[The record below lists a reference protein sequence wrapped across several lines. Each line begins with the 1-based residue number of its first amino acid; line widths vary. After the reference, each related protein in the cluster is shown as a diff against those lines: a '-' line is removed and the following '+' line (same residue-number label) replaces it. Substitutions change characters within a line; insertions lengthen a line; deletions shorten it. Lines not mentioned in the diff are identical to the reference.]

1 MATDQAAAE
10 SKGKAKK
17 GLSRST
23 LLIVVLLVV
32 IVAGGIYFFLG
43 RGDSTSG
50 GAAEKEE
57 VHLGVV
63 VTLEP
68 IFINLKDD
76 RFLKLG
82 MALQTTH
89 EGGGGGHG
97 GHGGGG
103 PDVDGAMAL
112 DAAIEVFSDQDMQT
126 LSTING
132 RSELKEELVSR
143 IVEGY
148 GPEITTIYF
157 TEFVMQ

>member
-10 SKGKAKK
+10 AKGKAKK

-23 LLIVVLLVV
+23 LLIIVLLVV
-32 IVAGGIYFFLG
+32 IVGGGIYFFLG
-43 RGDSTSG
+43 RGDSTSAG
-50 GAAEKEE
+50 AEKEE

-97 GHGGGG
+97 GGGG
-103 PDVDGAMAL
+103 PDIDWAMAL
-112 DAAIEVFSDQDMQT
+112 DAAI
-126 LSTING
+126 
-132 RSELKEELVSR
+132 
-143 IVEGY
+143 
-148 GPEITTIYF
+148 
-157 TEFVMQ
+157 

>member
-10 SKGKAKK
+10 AKGKAKK
-17 GLSRST
+17 GMSRST
-23 LLIVVLLVV
+23 LLIVVLLAV

-43 RGDSTSG
+43 RGDSSSA
-50 GAAEKEE
+50 GAAKEE

-103 PDVDGAMAL
+103 PDIDGAMAL
-112 DAAIEVFSDQDMQT
+112 DAAIEVFSDQDMQM
-126 LSTING
+126 LSTNNG
-132 RSELKEELVSR
+132 RSELKEELVAR
-143 IVEGY
+143 VVEGY

>member
-17 GLSRST
+17 GLSRSA
-23 LLIVVLLVV
+23 LLIIVLLVV
-32 IVAGGIYFFLG
+32 IVAGGVYFFLG

-97 GHGGGG
+97 GGGG
-103 PDVDGAMAL
+103 PDIDGAMAL
-112 DAAIEVFSDQDMQT
+112 DAAIEVFSDQDMQM
-126 LSTING
+126 LSTNNG
-132 RSELKEELVSR
+132 RSDLKEELVAR
-143 IVEGY
+143 VVEGY

>member
-23 LLIVVLLVV
+23 LLIVVLVAV
-32 IVAGGIYFFLG
+32 IVAGGVYFFLG

-97 GHGGGG
+97 GGGG

-112 DAAIEVFSDQDMQT
+112 DAAIEVFSDQDMQM

>member
-23 LLIVVLLVV
+23 LLVVVLLVV

-43 RGDSTSG
+43 RGDSSSA
-50 GAAEKEE
+50 GAEEKEE

-97 GHGGGG
+97 GGGG
-103 PDVDGAMAL
+103 PDIDGAMAL
-112 DAAIEVFSDQDMQT
+112 DAAIEVFSDQDMQM

-132 RSELKEELVSR
+132 RSAVKEELVSR
-143 IVEGY
+143 VVEGY

>member
-10 SKGKAKK
+10 SKGKAKQ
-17 GLSRST
+17 GMSRST
-23 LLIVVLLVV
+23 LLIIVLLAV

-43 RGDSTSG
+43 RGDSSSA
-50 GAAEKEE
+50 GAAKEE

-68 IFINLKDD
+68 IINLKDD

-103 PDVDGAMAL
+103 PDIDGAMAL
-112 DAAIEVFSDQDMQT
+112 DAAIEVFSDQDMQM
-126 LSTING
+126 LSTNNG
-132 RSELKEELVSR
+132 RSELKEELVAR
-143 IVEGY
+143 VVEGY

>member
-43 RGDSTSG
+43 RGDSTSD

-97 GHGGGG
+97 GGG

-112 DAAIEVFSDQDMQT
+112 DAAIEVFSDQDMQM

>member
-17 GLSRST
+17 GLSRSA
-23 LLIVVLLVV
+23 LLIIVLLAV
-32 IVAGGIYFFLG
+32 IVAGGVYFFLG
-43 RGDSTSG
+43 RGDPTS
-50 GAAEKEE
+50 AEAEKEE

-97 GHGGGG
+97 GGGG
-103 PDVDGAMAL
+103 PDIDGAMAL
-112 DAAIEVFSDQDMQT
+112 DAAIEVFSDQDMQM
-126 LSTING
+126 LSTNNG
-132 RSELKEELVSR
+132 RSDLKEELVAR
-143 IVEGY
+143 VVEGY

>member
-43 RGDSTSG
+43 RGDSSSA
-50 GAAEKEE
+50 GAEEKEE

-97 GHGGGG
+97 GGGG
-103 PDVDGAMAL
+103 PDIDGAMAL
-112 DAAIEVFSDQDMQT
+112 DAAIEVFSDQDMQM
-126 LSTING
+126 LSTNSG
-132 RSELKEELVSR
+132 RSAVKEELVSR
-143 IVEGY
+143 VVEGY

>member
-43 RGDSTSG
+43 RGDSTSD

-97 GHGGGG
+97 GGGG

-112 DAAIEVFSDQDMQT
+112 DAAIEVFSDQDMQM

>member
-23 LLIVVLLVV
+23 LLIVVLVAV
-32 IVAGGIYFFLG
+32 IVAGGVYFFLG
-43 RGDSTSG
+43 RGDSTSV
-50 GAAEKEE
+50 GAEEKEE

-82 MALQTTH
+82 MAMQTTH

-97 GHGGGG
+97 GGGG

-112 DAAIEVFSDQDMQT
+112 DAAIEVFSDQDMQM

>member
-43 RGDSTSG
+43 RGDSSSA
-50 GAAEKEE
+50 GAEEKEE

-89 EGGGGGHG
+89 EGGGGG
-97 GHGGGG
+97 G
-103 PDVDGAMAL
+103 PDIDGAMAL
-112 DAAIEVFSDQDMQT
+112 DAAIEVFSDQDMQM
-126 LSTING
+126 LSTNSG
-132 RSELKEELVSR
+132 RSAVKEELVSR
-143 IVEGY
+143 VVEGY